1 MGCVVGKGYLRLYT
15 VWARVRMIASS
26 GIQAVDDNVELAVEG
41 GGKAET
47 SMMVRR

>member
-26 GIQAVDDNVELAVEG
+26 GIQAVDDNVELAVG
-41 GGKAET
+41 GGRSVHDGE
-47 SMMVRR
+47 MMTD